1 MFQKITPR
9 SQGYSEWYTE
19 VIRGA
24 ELADYAPVR
33 GCMVIRPYGYE
44 LWENVKAGLDRRF
57 KETGHENAY
66 FPLFVPMS
74 FIEKEAEH
82 VEGFAPELAVV
93 THGGGKKLED
103 PLVVRPTSETVIGH
117 MYSQWIQSYRDL
129 PVLINQWANVVRWE
143 LRTRLFLRTME
154 FLWQEGHTAHATAEE
169 AQEETLRMLEVYT
182 DFAVNDAA
190 IPVIPGR
197 KSDSE
202 KFPGADASYSIE
214 AMMGD
219 GRALQSGTSHNLGQ
233 NFSKAF
239 EIQYQDENSELQ
251 HCWTTSWGVSTRMV
265 GAIIMTHG
273 DDQGLV
279 LPPRL
284 APIQV
289 VIIPIWKKNRD
300 DEKRSVMEAVAQMT
314 AAIGEDVR
322 VKVDDRDGYS
332 PGWKFNEWELKG
344 VPLRIEIGPRDVEK
358 GEVVLARRD
367 QPGKEGK
374 SSIPLAGISEA
385 VSDTLTAIQSALLQR
400 ATNFR
405 DENTSEA
412 TDYDQLKTTVATG
425 FSRAW
430 WCGNPSC
437 EDQVKADTQATTRCM
452 PLDQPGGDGEC
463 IVCGESAKE
472 ITVFARAY

>member
-1 MFQKITPR
+1 
-9 SQGYSEWYTE
+9 
-19 VIRGA
+19 
-24 ELADYAPVR
+24 
-33 GCMVIRPYGYE
+33 
-44 LWENVKAGLDRRF
+44 
-57 KETGHENAY
+57 
-66 FPLFVPMS
+66 
-74 FIEKEAEH
+74 
-82 VEGFAPELAVV
+82 
-93 THGGGKKLED
+93 
-103 PLVVRPTSETVIGH
+103 
-117 MYSQWIQSYRDL
+117 
-129 PVLINQWANVVRWE
+129 
-143 LRTRLFLRTME
+143 ME
-154 FLWQEGHTAHATAEE
+154 FLWQEGHTAHATVEE
-169 AQEETLRMLEVYT
+169 AQEETLRMLDVYT

-197 KSDSE
+197 KSESE

-233 NFSKAF
+233 NFAKAF

-251 HCWTTSWGVSTRMV
+251 YCWTTSWGVSTRMV

-279 LPPRL
+279 LPPQL

-300 DEKRSVMEAVAQMT
+300 DEKRSVMEAVAKMT
-314 AAIGEDVR
+314 AEISDDVR
-322 VKVDDRDGYS
+322 VRVDDRDGYS

-344 VPLRIEIGPRDVEK
+344 VPLRIEIGPRDVDK
-358 GEVVLARRD
+358 GEVILARRD

-374 SSIPLAGISEA
+374 SSIPLTGISAA
-385 VSDTLTAIQSALLQR
+385 VNDSLTAIQSALLQR
-400 ATNFR
+400 ATDFR

-412 TDYDQLKTTVATG
+412 GDYDQLKAAVATG
-425 FSRAW
+425 FARAW

-452 PLDQPGGDGEC
+452 PIDQPGGGGEC
-463 IVCGESAKE
+463 VVCGESAKE